1 VDGDQHSEASVA
13 VAMTYEWPIFTEGLY
28 GKANASV
35 CNAWTQSARIVLS
48 SAEALDWA
56 NRTKDGFDQPDRWLA
71 KVTVATGISSN
82 RWSYT
87 FVPVIISGT
96 TTANL
101 SGTGQAG
108 SGALNLREM
117 NNTTILA
124 DGSPLASGV
133 TIGPVGSTWGGSSWS
148 TSSLTGIVEMNVE
161 HKADGSVA
169 YWFSSPNPG
178 RCAT

>member
-1 VDGDQHSEASVA
+1 
-13 VAMTYEWPIFTEGLY
+13 MTYEWPIFTEGLF

-48 SAEALDWA
+48 SSEALDWA
-56 NRTKDGFDQPDRWLA
+56 TRAKDAYAQPERWLA
-71 KVTVATGISSN
+71 QVTVAAAISGSTN

-87 FVPVIISGT
+87 FVPIIISGST
-96 TTANL
+96 VSNL
-101 SGTGQAG
+101 AGTGQAG

-117 NNTTILA
+117 RNTASLA
-124 DGSPLASGV
+124 DGSPLASGMS
-133 TIGPVGSTWGGSSWS
+133 IGPVGSVWGGSSWS
-148 TSSLTGIVEMNVE
+148 TTLLTAIVEMNVE